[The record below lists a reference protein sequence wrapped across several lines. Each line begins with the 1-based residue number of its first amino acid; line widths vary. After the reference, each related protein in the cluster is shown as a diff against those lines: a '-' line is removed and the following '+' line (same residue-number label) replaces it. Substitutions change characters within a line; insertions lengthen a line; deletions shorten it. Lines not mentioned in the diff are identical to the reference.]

1 LGLCHAPGKPINIK
15 FLFPLH
21 LSTLKSKIKVVR
33 KNIHKARRRV
43 MKKIRLLVTIAFFL
57 TPLLIPQTAPGD
69 IASDL
74 VDAAW
79 SGDTARV
86 QELIGTG
93 ADANSTDHNGDTAL
107 MFAVSRGYP
116 EIMDALIKAGAD
128 VNAKDR
134 YGLTALMFAASKG
147 RADFVEALLGEGA
160 DVNAKDMYGW
170 TPLMFSETAGNT
182 GIARILEGAGAE
194 K

>member
-1 LGLCHAPGKPINIK
+1 
-15 FLFPLH
+15 
-21 LSTLKSKIKVVR
+21 
-33 KNIHKARRRV
+33 
-43 MKKIRLLVTIAFFL
+43 MKKTKLLLTMAFFL

-116 EIMDALIKAGAD
+116 EIMDALIKAGAE

-147 RADFVEALLGEGA
+147 RANFVEALLGEGA

-170 TPLMFSETAGNT
+170 TPLMFAETAGNT
-182 GIARILEGAGAE
+182 EIAGILEGAGAE